1 MPVECTPV
9 TFGFDGNVLKV
20 YLVGE
25 DKCIAV
31 TLSEALHRLVREFAV
46 TLTATICGKRPKSTG
61 TREVNEIGSR
71 LKVGAR
77 FCTLRV
83 IVYGFLQQKDAV
95 ADVLA
100 REGLFLQHPSETE
113 LDEGAKYFNPQYLLA
128 PGQDMPPLE
137 KLSISTCCTGG
148 AASSRSLLRDYEKNQ
163 VLKIFDTAS
172 KSGETMATVKP
183 SPRLT
188 TELKRYQCHIPTE
201 TAHMLTRTH
210 VRHQIEALTMMAEKE
225 AGIYDRTQFPAIWK
239 PFTSPS
245 GQIRYAP
252 LLCYI
257 SKSAARKSSDF
268 RPSLIR
274 YQNLVT
280 RKFETS
286 CPPPMGGGILADV
299 LQSPHPND

>member
-1 MPVECTPV
+1 VPVECTPV
-9 TFGFDGNVLKV
+9 TLNFEGSVLKV

-31 TLSEALHRLVREFAV
+31 TLSDALLRLVSEFAV
-46 TLTATICGKRPKSTG
+46 TLTATICGKRPKSIG
-61 TREVNEIGSR
+61 IREMNEAGSR
-71 LKVGAR
+71 TMVGVR

-100 REGLFLQHPSETE
+100 KEGLFLQHPSETE

-128 PGQDMPPLE
+128 PGQDMPSLE
-137 KLSISTCCTGG
+137 KLSISTCCAGG
-148 AASSRSLLRDYEKNQ
+148 AASSRNLLRDYEKNQ
-163 VLKIFDTAS
+163 ILKIFDTAY
-172 KSGETMATVKP
+172 KSDEAMATVEP

-188 TELKRYQCHIPTE
+188 TKLKRYQCYIPTE
-201 TAHMLTRTH
+201 RAHTLTRTR
-210 VRHQIEALTMMAEKE
+210 VRHQIEALTMMIEKE
-225 AGIYDRTQFPAIWK
+225 AGIYDRAQFPVIWK

-245 GQIRYAP
+245 GQVRYA
-252 LLCYI
+252 LLICYI
-257 SKSAARKSSDF
+257 RKSATRKSSDS
-268 RPSLIR
+268 RPSLTR

-299 LQSPHPND
+299 LQAPPS